1 MKNVLRGAVLKILAL
16 GKFFDG
22 GISDDFTLSSI
33 LLCATYISFEN
44 NVNLIKTV
52 SYEKVEGVKT
62 QLID

>member
-1 MKNVLRGAVLKILAL
+1 MLRGVVLRILTL

-33 LLCATYISFEN
+33 LRCATYISFEN
-44 NVNLIKTV
+44 NINLIKIV

>member
-1 MKNVLRGAVLKILAL
+1 MKNVLRGVLLKIVAL

-22 GISDDFTLSSI
+22 GISDDFTLSFI
-33 LLCATYISFEN
+33 LRRATYISFEN